1 MTDEQFLEVKKAVN
15 EEYIL
20 DEIYNFLREGTWTEK
35 MFEKFIYLLQSKAR
49 SGWVQ
54 V

>member
-1 MTDEQFLEVKKAVN
+1 MTHEQFLEVKKAVN
-15 EEYIL
+15 EAYL
-20 DEIYNFLREGTWTEK
+20 LHEIYNFLREGTWTEK

-49 SGWVQ
+49 SGRVQ